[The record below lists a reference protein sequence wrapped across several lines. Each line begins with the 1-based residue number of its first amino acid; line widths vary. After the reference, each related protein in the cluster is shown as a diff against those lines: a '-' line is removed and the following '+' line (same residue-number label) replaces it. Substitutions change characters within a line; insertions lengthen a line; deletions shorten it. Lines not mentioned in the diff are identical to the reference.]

1 MEGTTE
7 MTRMLF
13 DFSAE
18 GHITLLGHSP
28 NALPQDFEMMG
39 SVNYK
44 LDKRAAPKRIEFIAT
59 RGNDA
64 FLPGITPLDI
74 VDYSDDSFTTRD
86 PASGQQTRWIREQT
100 RRYFLT
106 LAARSA
112 GPPAFAMLMVM
123 DGRNR
128 EIDALGVQM
137 IKSEEG
143 KTAPLFGLVSA
154 EVYDQVREESPK
166 EKKSEEET
174 ALLRLELTQAEFET
188 INRTYQLWKKYL
200 KDRELPNGDAYLNA
214 MEFMTKVTEGLNQ
227 CGEKARLY
235 KPTRGEREEIASRD
249 AARRLA
255 EYVKAMRKKNEELHV
270 NDAVFPWQWRP
281 IIQMP

>member
-1 MEGTTE
+1 MKRTALLHYLTLICLAVGSAAFAQSDAGTKDKKVCPFSIVGLWRMEGTTE

-39 SVNYK
+39 SVSYK

-74 VDYSDDSFTTRD
+74 VAYSADSFTTRD

-106 LAARSA
+106 LAARNA
-112 GPPAFAMLMVM
+112 DPPAIAVLTVL
-123 DGRNR
+123 DGRRR
-128 EIDALGVQM
+128 EIDALGIQL
-137 IKSEEG
+137 IKNNDG
-143 KTAPLFGLVSA
+143 KTALVFGPVSA
-154 EVYDQVREESPK
+154 EVCDQ
-166 EKKSEEET
+166 
-174 ALLRLELTQAEFET
+174 
-188 INRTYQLWKKYL
+188 
-200 KDRELPNGDAYLNA
+200 
-214 MEFMTKVTEGLNQ
+214 
-227 CGEKARLY
+227 
-235 KPTRGEREEIASRD
+235 
-249 AARRLA
+249 
-255 EYVKAMRKKNEELHV
+255 
-270 NDAVFPWQWRP
+270 
-281 IIQMP
+281 